1 MPKVKLLL
9 KIIVSYEIICVFRLF
24 LLILRVFCGDE
35 CKVISL
41 KFKGKD
47 MNTGRKI
54 VMTVISVLLMALA
67 VFVYVKFF
75 FVYSQGVNEGDI
87 NYFQYE
93 GFVFK
98 TYEGKM
104 IQTGYNSRNSSATI
118 QSNEFK
124 FSVEDEAVARQIE
137 NNSSRQ
143 IKLHWK
149 RYLGTLPWRGNSEY
163 VVDSVVYVHPIVLPA
178 EPIDDL
184 LTLPEAR

>member
-1 MPKVKLLL
+1 MNIGG
-9 KIIVSYEIICVFRLF
+9 KIIAIVSTLAV
-24 LLILRVFCGDE
+24 V
-35 CKVISL
+35 
-41 KFKGKD
+41 
-47 MNTGRKI
+47 
-54 VMTVISVLLMALA
+54 ALA

-93 GFVFK
+93 GFIFK

-124 FSVEDEAVARQIE
+124 FSVVDEAVARQIE

-163 VVDSVVYVHPIVLPA
+163 VVDSVVSVQPLGVPVM
-178 EPIDDL
+178 PMDDP
-184 LTLPEAR
+184 LTLPVEN

>member
-1 MPKVKLLL
+1 MNIGG
-9 KIIVSYEIICVFRLF
+9 KIIAIVSTLAV
-24 LLILRVFCGDE
+24 V
-35 CKVISL
+35 
-41 KFKGKD
+41 
-47 MNTGRKI
+47 
-54 VMTVISVLLMALA
+54 ALA

-93 GFVFK
+93 GFIFK

-124 FSVEDEAVARQIE
+124 FSVVDEAVARQIE

-149 RYLGTLPWRGNSEY
+149 RYLGTLPWRGKSQY
-163 VVDSVVYVHPIVLPA
+163 VVDSVVSVQPLGVPVIPMDN
-178 EPIDDL
+178 P
-184 LTLPEAR
+184 LTLPVEN